1 MDFKQIGTTPFGKIT
16 LGFFFH
22 LLGQAVVA
30 VTGNQIAQALVCM
43 VGWLYIIKGIAKIK
57 GMGMP
62 FHGFFKFLFVAYLL
76 VCVVMVVRGYMIDYN
91 YQWISLQ
98 GFLNFH
104 LVSPYY
110 ILPYLM
116 PLVAFIPLRYYDFRP
131 LVKCS
136 VVIACLSVVI
146 FVLFFRQISAS
157 AFSLATGGDGDYG
170 FGSSFAQI
178 YIPVAFVVLC
188 KKYIPLRTW
197 QVNSLGL
204 LVVLVTFAIA
214 ARRGSTV
221 TTACLFL
228 FNLHFYIK
236 SKRGGARVAAIALSI
251 LLICWAAYYFMSSDL
266 FSFIHQRGMED
277 TRSGVDE
284 ALLSQM
290 SGTELVFGKGLN
302 GRYYYL
308 LSLDDYLDGWRYG
321 SETGFF
327 NIVLKGGYLMAILYV
342 VLLAYPALL
351 GIVKS
356 NNTLCKALGFYIM
369 LSLVKL
375 YPFGWLAFN
384 MEFLVIWMGV
394 ALCYN
399 PSIRNMSDGEVY
411 SRFFAMCK
419 NR

>member
-1 MDFKQIGTTPFGKIT
+1 MLTNYFASPFGKIT

-30 VTGNQIAQALVCM
+30 VTGNQVAQALVCM
-43 VGWLYIIKGIAKIK
+43 VGWVFIIKGILGIK
-57 GMGMP
+57 GIRIP
-62 FHGFFKFLFVAYLL
+62 FKGLYKFLFVVYLL

-104 LVSPYY
+104 LISPYY

-116 PLVAFIPLRYYDFRP
+116 PLVAFIPHRYYDFRP
-131 LVKCS
+131 FVKCS
-136 VVIACLSVVI
+136 VVIACLSIII

-157 AFSLATGGDGDYG
+157 AYSLAIGGDGDYG

-188 KKYIPLRTW
+188 KKYIPLRVW
-197 QVNSLGL
+197 RVNSLGL

-214 ARRGSTV
+214 ARRGSTA

-228 FNLHFYIK
+228 FNLYFYIK
-236 SKRGGARVAAIALSI
+236 SKRSGARVAAVLLSI
-251 LLICWAAYYFMSSDL
+251 VFVCGAAYYFMSSDL
-266 FSFIHQRGMED
+266 FSFIHQRGLED

-290 SGTELVFGKGLN
+290 SDMELIFGKGLN

-308 LSLDDYLDGWRYG
+308 LSMDDYLGGWRYG
-321 SETGFF
+321 SETGFY
-327 NIVLKGGYLMAILYV
+327 NIVLKGGYLMAILYI

-351 GIVKS
+351 GIFKS

-394 ALCYN
+394 VLCYT
-399 PSIRNMSDGEVY
+399 PSIRKMSDLDVY
-411 SRFFAMCK
+411 SRFFSLDAK
-419 NR
+419 R